1 MFKYNFVL
9 ILFTLFLAFSFQGSK
24 FFGNDDDPKLL
35 VDKTLPTEKGQKLR
49 VDTQAG
55 NVKITSWDK
64 NEVQVKIY
72 GNENTEEKFEFEV
85 SSDASGV
92 KVNGSKK
99 AGVGSLNNISL
110 KYEISV
116 PLDYSVK
123 VSTGGGNVTLTDQ
136 NGTVDISTMGGNVS
150 VGKVTGDIDI
160 STSGGNIS
168 VDQNKGMLKLS
179 TAGGNIKAKNFDGNV
194 DASTAGGNINL
205 TGSNGKVDGSTAG
218 GNIRLDYSGKNY
230 GIDLSTMAGQIS
242 VDLPSDFDADA
253 DLSTMVGKVKCD
265 FYNSEGSKKY
275 SNLKT
280 KINNGGEPLN
290 CSTMAGNINVSKK

>member
-1 MFKYNFVL
+1 MC
-9 ILFTLFLAFSFQGSK
+9 IR
-24 FFGNDDDPKLL
+24 DR
-35 VDKTLPTEKGQKLR
+35 LR

-55 NVKITSWDK
+55 NVKITSWDR

-72 GNENTEEKFEFEV
+72 GDSNTEEKFAFEV
-85 SSDASGV
+85 NSDVSGI
-92 KVNGSKK
+92 KVDGSKK
-99 AGVGSLNNISL
+99 AGVKSLNNISL

-123 VSTGGGNVTLTDQ
+123 ISTGGGNVTLTNQ
-136 NGTVDISTMGGNVS
+136 NGTIEISTLGGNVS
-150 VGKVTGDIDI
+150 LGNVTGDIDI
-160 STSGGNIS
+160 STAGGNIN

-179 TAGGNIKAKNFDGNV
+179 TAGGNIKAKNFAGNV

-205 TGSNGKVDGSTAG
+205 TGSNGKVNGSTAG
-218 GNIRLDYSGKNY
+218 GNISLDYSGKNY
-230 GIDLSTMAGQIS
+230 GIDLSTAAGQIS
-242 VDLPSDFDADA
+242 VDLPSDIDADA

-265 FYNSEGSKKY
+265 FYSSEGNKKF
-275 SNLKT
+275 SSLKT